1 MCSAAVAS
9 WWSAAAGI
17 RLVAGTDPLLG
28 ARAADGALHPAG
40 VWGMCQGDECT
51 AKVRRQGTE
60 VQSFGLL

>member
-1 MCSAAVAS
+1 MCSAAVES

-28 ARAADGALHPAG
+28 ARAADG
-40 VWGMCQGDECT
+40 VWWMCQGDECT